1 MIKDIITLQFPDRTE
16 TAQDKALVTEYPFG
30 QAKVSSHNQWSRK
43 TASGF
48 RLHAATAEGASSVGW
63 VLPDPKAFAKLQF
76 FAQLAV
82 TDSCPVRLKVEV
94 KRNKRVTVSQDFH
107 IGSMEP
113 ARISVGIP
121 RYKSSME
128 ITVHAVSL
136 QMEPKPKYA
145 VVDLSGPV
153 LQTVGKPGRY

>member
-16 TAQDKALVTEYPFG
+16 RTQDKALVTEHPFG
-30 QAKVSSHNQWSRK
+30 QAKVSSHSEWSRK

-48 RLHAATAEGASSVGW
+48 RLHAATTEGVSSVGW
-63 VLPDPKAFAKLQF
+63 ALPDPKASARLQF

-82 TDSCPVRLKVEV
+82 TDSCPVRLKIEV
-94 KRNKRVTVSQDFH
+94 KRNKRVAVSQDFD

-113 ARISVGIP
+113 ARISVDIP
-121 RYKSSME
+121 RYKSPME

-136 QMEPKPKYA
+136 QTEPKSKYA

-153 LQTVGKPGRY
+153 LKIVGKPRRH